1 MINSELVKT
10 NKEYAS
16 LFHQYYQFIGRNKP
30 YARTFLKRME
40 KLEKSLKTSKQ

>member
-10 NKEYAS
+10 NEEYRK
-16 LFHQYYQFIGRNKP
+16 LFHSYYQYIGRNKP

-40 KLEKSLKTSKQ
+40 TLEKSLVNTK